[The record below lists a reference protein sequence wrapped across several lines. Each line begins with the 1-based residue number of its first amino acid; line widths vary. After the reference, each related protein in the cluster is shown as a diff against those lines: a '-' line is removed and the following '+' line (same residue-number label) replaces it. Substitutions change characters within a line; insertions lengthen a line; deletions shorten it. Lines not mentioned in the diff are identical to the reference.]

1 MSRVDRTLHALIDEA
16 WRQHYRDPAQLLP
29 LGQQIV
35 QVAGADP
42 AGAAWGWL
50 HQAWG
55 QRFRSDGAAAQLAL
69 DQAKALFIG
78 AASAAGLAS
87 CRDLQAMLLGLAR
100 QWEEA
105 LALLAQN
112 DAVAAQRSAFERCQ
126 THQRRGWVCD
136 ALGRRDDALRE
147 RYALLAAARETG
159 DEAATAHALGLLG
172 GLHADLYNLEEA
184 EAQCAEAALLAERS
198 GALQAWAIA
207 TLNRMNALLGLG
219 RGLETLPLA
228 QALMA
233 QEQRLNQRA
242 REQRCIVYADAH
254 TASAHHAT
262 AQALLDES
270 RALRHQGSES
280 LLSWTTAQVVAWL
293 AQGEPAQARDLA
305 LSWLDNPAHGTD
317 PGSVPSEQ
325 LRLLQALSSACEALG
340 DTAAALRWARQAF
353 AMHET
358 LVGRSQLLQTL
369 QQAVA
374 QHRLTLLQGEA
385 GLGKSR
391 LLQALQTK
399 RPGVHIH
406 EVRVSDRRVAFASLV
421 RWLRGLHLSPQ
432 LQPWVQAELARL
444 LPEWGTPPAPIT
456 TDAQRLRFFEAVHL
470 AWTDA
475 TAQVTLHVFDDWQ
488 FVDEASALWWSW
500 WMGRA
505 PAVPRLGLPAPVLVA
520 ERPGQAA
527 AETANVLNE
536 ARMAEGGQALTLQ
549 ALTEADTLEL
559 VRALSGTAQ
568 PRRFAQRLWQ
578 ATGGHPFYVLETLQH
593 LLHINLIQVDDQGQW
608 NTPFDSATS
617 NYSELPIAP
626 SVHAAVMQRVQ
637 SLDEAARRLL
647 EAASLT
653 GDDFSLPVAAA
664 ASALGEWD
672 AVQAMESALHAR
684 VLIRHETQPGV
695 YRFVHDLFAQA
706 VATALSPERRRLMHR
721 AIGQRLAQD
730 GAAPA
735 RVAEHFGAGGD
746 AVEALHWRLHA
757 MTAASQRL
765 ALGDMLVQAEAVLGL
780 APNGRAAV
788 QAQLCRASALLARA
802 RGPEAQAALDA
813 AAIALRGVG
822 AEEPGVDLHVDLVC
836 LRGTVVQQGQGAEQ
850 ALAESQALLQHPQ
863 LAAQLSPHQR
873 GRLHK
878 QRAGLLSS
886 LSHVPQAEAEIERAL
901 AAFGDEASVELG
913 DLLDSRSR
921 NAMNVGNFT
930 AVLSHA
936 RQAVQVMLDAGRPA
950 LAAAPQTMC
959 GVALMCQGL
968 FEEALAELLPAR
980 QLAHQHGLVSAERG
994 AILNLVPTLLALGRA
1009 DEALACL
1016 EEGYTL
1022 SPHFRGASEQQ
1033 AFLEARYQCRAV
1045 VGDLGGAL
1053 DLRPELLNRS
1063 RALGDHHRR
1072 LSGLLVSLDLP
1083 LLLGHPELIGTE
1095 ADEALAMVA
1104 GGPTEYLGIQTLA
1117 KCSALA
1123 LARGDTA
1130 LALQRSSAAVTM
1142 PNPRPEDVALCSAAH
1157 ASALLACGQ
1166 PAAAR
1171 GALVE
1176 PDLSAGS
1183 ETVALLLAA
1192 GLRVQAASGGADPAW
1207 LAHAEALLQS
1217 QQVPLPHRLDL
1228 LAALAMAA
1236 PAKAAPW
1243 HQQAAPLARRLHAS
1257 LAAHT
1262 EAQASFARRHG
1273 HWLPAAAT
1281 GSPHST
1287 PRPGGSRP
1295 PRPKRGP

>member
-1 MSRVDRTLHALIDEA
+1 MIQPSFSLAMPTTDHPPSQLNLLGVPRALHA
-16 WRQHYRDPAQLLP
+16 
-29 LGQQIV
+29 GQE
-35 QVAGADP
+35 
-42 AGAAWGWL
+42 L
-50 HQAWG
+50 
-55 QRFRSDGAAAQLAL
+55 RFPDR
-69 DQAKALFIG
+69 K
-78 AASAAGLAS
+78 
-87 CRDLQAMLLGLAR
+87 CV
-100 QWEEA
+100 
-105 LALLAQN
+105 ALLAYVALNGPATRARLANLLWAEQSDP
-112 DAVAAQRSAFERCQ
+112 DARRNLRRELHRLRDAGFE
-126 THQRRGWVCD
+126 
-136 ALGRRDDALRE
+136 ALLASEGDTLALRE
-147 RYALLAAARETG
+147 GVVVDVAGFESAQSTGQAEQALHGYGGALLDGFAVGGAAGFDEWLAGQRDRLAQVWRHAAESHCAALQERGQWRLALQWALRLVQDDTLQEAHYRRAMQLHATLGERE
-159 DEAATAHALGLLG
+159 DALQLYERCRRQLAVELGLRPLPQTV
-172 GLHADLYNLEEA
+172 D
-184 EAQCAEAALLAERS
+184 LAERIRVGDFTKPAAQAVAPS
-198 GALQAWAIA
+198 TAPAGLLSELQ
-207 TLNRMNALLGLG
+207 
-219 RGLETLPLA
+219 TLP
-228 QALMA
+228 
-233 QEQRLNQRA
+233 
-242 REQRCIVYADAH
+242 
-254 TASAHHAT
+254 
-262 AQALLDES
+262 
-270 RALRHQGSES
+270 
-280 LLSWTTAQVVAWL
+280 
-293 AQGEPAQARDLA
+293 PA
-305 LSWLDNPAHGTD
+305 P
-317 PGSVPSEQ
+317 
-325 LRLLQALSSACEALG
+325 
-340 DTAAALRWARQAF
+340 
-353 AMHET
+353 

-1095 ADEALAMVA
+1095 ADEALAKMDS
-1104 GGPTEYLGIQTLA
+1104 GPTEYLGIQTLA

-1281 GSPHST
+1281 APAA
-1287 PRPGGSRP
+1287 
-1295 PRPKRGP
+1295 